1 MNKILVIGGVAAGTT
16 AASQAKKTDPSAD
29 VKIIQLENVV
39 SYGACGM
46 PYVFEGIVEKF
57 ENLIVRSIKEFEDKY
72 GIKIIQNTEAIK
84 INPYKK
90 IVDAKNILTGKESS
104 FIYDKLIIATGARAV
119 KPPIK
124 GIDGK
129 NIFLL
134 RTFSD
139 GLKLK
144 QDIENKKSCVLIGAG
159 LVGLEMAEA
168 FKKKG
173 LAVTI
178 VEMTDRILPKMI
190 NEKFAK
196 IINQHLVEN
205 GIVLKLGEKV
215 QEIADFKGKKIVL
228 TNNGKISGDFVLVGV
243 GVRPNSEIAQ
253 AAGIKLGVS
262 GAIRVDQHLRTN
274 FKDIFAAGDCAVAI
288 NYITGK
294 EYYLP
299 LGTTANKQGRIAGQ
313 NAAGKNYMFRGIAG
327 SAITK
332 AFELYIGKTGL
343 SVEEAIREGFD
354 PVEKEIEGITR
365 ASYHPEKKPIWINL
379 IVDKRSRRV
388 LGVQV
393 VGSEFVKAKIDE
405 IALALLLEA
414 KIEDIVD
421 FDWCYVPPTSPVW
434 DPLGIAALQTS
445 KTLYR

>member
-1 MNKILVIGGVAAGTT
+1 MKKILVIGGVAAGTT
-16 AASQAKKTDPSAD
+16 AASQAKKTDPSTD
-29 VKIIQLENVV
+29 VKIIQQENVV

-57 ENLIVRSIKEFEDKY
+57 ENLIIRPVKEFEEKY
-72 GIKIIQNTEAIK
+72 NIKIIQNTEATK

-90 IVDAKNILTGKESS
+90 IVYAKNLLTDKVSS
-104 FIYDKLIIATGARAV
+104 FSYDKLIIATGARAV
-119 KPPIK
+119 KPSIK

-144 QDIENKKSCVLIGAG
+144 EEIENKKSCILIGAG
-159 LVGLEMAEA
+159 LVGLEMAQA
-168 FKKKG
+168 FRKKG
-173 LAVTI
+173 LDVTI

-196 IINQHLVEN
+196 IVNQHLVEN
-205 GIVLKLGEKV
+205 GVVLKLGEKV
-215 QEIADFKGKKIVL
+215 HEISDFKGKKIVI
-228 TNNGKISGDFVLVGV
+228 TNNGKIVGDFVLVGV

-253 AAGIKLGVS
+253 ASGIKLGIS
-262 GAIRVDQHLRTN
+262 GAIKVDKHMRTN
-274 FKDIFAAGDCAVAI
+274 FKDIFAAGDCSIAL
-288 NYITGK
+288 NYITEK

-313 NAAGKNYMFRGIAG
+313 NAAGKNYMFRGVAG

-343 SVEEAIREGFD
+343 SAEEALQEGFD

-379 IVDKRSRRV
+379 IVDKRSRRI

-393 VGSEFVKAKIDE
+393 VGSEFVKARIDE

-414 KIEDIVD
+414 KIEDIID

-434 DPLGIAALQTS
+434 DPLGIAALQVS
-445 KTLYR
+445 KTLYK